1 MIPYK
6 KDAGSKSDILFTV
19 NLCLFTVVLVITIR
33 EYYKFS
39 QFSLITVLFSFKIM
53 KFFTIYNNA
62 IKTVPQTAKDKEFPE
77 THFLQNP

>member
-1 MIPYK
+1 
-6 KDAGSKSDILFTV
+6 
-19 NLCLFTVVLVITIR
+19 
-33 EYYKFS
+33 
-39 QFSLITVLFSFKIM
+39 M

>member
-1 MIPYK
+1 MC
-6 KDAGSKSDILFTV
+6 DVHS
-19 NLCLFTVVLVITIR
+19 LVITIR

-62 IKTVPQTAKDKEFPE
+62 IKTVQQSTKDKKDIYRRADAQQRYLTQDF
-77 THFLQNP
+77 TL

>member
-1 MIPYK
+1 MFIY
-6 KDAGSKSDILFTV
+6 SS
-19 NLCLFTVVLVITIR
+19 LVITIR

-39 QFSLITVLFSFKIM
+39 QFSLITVLFSF